1 MENKINIPQEEQQFT
16 QEEQLQQIQQTMENE
31 SDDWFLNQ
39 IIDNTQPDFWWV
51 Y

>member
-1 MENKINIPQEEQQFT
+1 MENKTTLP
-16 QEEQLQQIQQTMENE
+16 EEQLLLSSQEVVQAIDEPMMNE

-39 IIDNTQPDFWWV
+39 ILDNTQPDFWWV